1 MGVQT
6 KFQLELLNTNRHI
19 GTMNLYRLLKVRAD
33 ERRPVRVGVIG
44 AGKFSSMFLSQ
55 ARLTP
60 GLHLV
65 GIADLD
71 PAKAKQACLRTGWPA
86 DALVF
91 GSSTAS
97 IADGAALGKTVIT
110 GDACQLI
117 DAPLD
122 VILEITGVPEAGA
135 QHAWQALESGKHV
148 VMVNVEADAL
158 LGPVL
163 QHKAEQ
169 AGLVYSMAYG
179 DQPALIAEQIDWARA
194 VGLEVVCAGKGTRY
208 QPEYHYSTPQT
219 VWGHYGFSEERVA
232 SGDYN
237 AKMFNSFL
245 DGTKSAIEMCAVA
258 NGTGLVPQRSGLQF
272 PPVGVDDLPQILKPR
287 DAGGILEHSGT
298 VEVVASENRD
308 RSPLPRDLRWG
319 VYVVFRAP
327 TEYVQRCFSEYGL
340 RTDASGEY
348 AALYRPYHLIGLEL
362 GISVAS
368 AALRGEPTGASR
380 EFVADVGATA
390 KKDLKPGDVLDGEGG
405 CTVYGRLVRAQESL
419 ERGFLPMGL
428 ANQVKVIR
436 PVSKDAVVTYA
447 DVAMDES
454 LFSFKLRRAME
465 AEAKSR
471 QKTDL
476 LRGGAGSTKPSKP
489 EGR

>member
-1 MGVQT
+1 
-6 KFQLELLNTNRHI
+6 
-19 GTMNLYRLLKVRAD
+19 MNLYRMLQARVDKGK
-33 ERRPVRVGVIG
+33 PVRVGVIG

-60 GLHLV
+60 GMHLV
-65 GIADLD
+65 GIAELD
-71 PAKAKQACLRTGWPA
+71 PEKARQACLRTGWPTE
-86 DALVF
+86 ALSF
-91 GSSTAS
+91 GSSTAA
-97 IADGAALGKTVIT
+97 IEDGAARGQTVIT
-110 GDACQLI
+110 DDARQLI
-117 DAPLD
+117 GTRLD
-122 VILEITGVPEAGA
+122 VLLEITGVPEAGA
-135 QHAWQALESGKHV
+135 EHAWQALEAGKHV

-158 LGPVL
+158 LGPAL
-163 QHKAEQ
+163 QQKAEQ

-208 QPEYHYSTPQT
+208 QPEYHYSTPRT

-258 NGTGLVPQRSGLQF
+258 NANGLLPQPGGLQF
-272 PPVGVDDLPQILKPR
+272 PPVGADELPQVLKPR
-287 DAGGILEHSGT
+287 AAGGILAHGGT

-308 RSPLPRDLRWG
+308 RSPVPRDLRWG

-327 TEYVQRCFSEYGL
+327 TEYVRRCFSEYGL
-340 RTDASGEY
+340 RTDASGEF

-380 EFVADVGATA
+380 AFSADVAAAA
-390 KKDLKPGDVLDGEGG
+390 KTDLKPGDRLDGEGG
-405 CTVYGRLVRAQESL
+405 YTVYGRLVRARESL
-419 ERGFLPMGL
+419 ERGLLPMGL
-428 ANQVKVIR
+428 ANHIKLVR
-436 PVSKDAVVTYA
+436 PVGKDALVTYA
-447 DVAMDES
+447 DVALDES
-454 LFSFKLRRAME
+454 LFSYRLRRAME
-465 AEAKSR
+465 ADARKS
-471 QKTDL
+471 
-476 LRGGAGSTKPSKP
+476 
-489 EGR
+489 

>member
-1 MGVQT
+1 
-6 KFQLELLNTNRHI
+6 
-19 GTMNLYRLLKVRAD
+19 MNLYRMLKDRAD
-33 ERRPVRVGVIG
+33 RGRPVRVGVIG

-60 GLHLV
+60 GLQLV
-65 GIADLD
+65 GIAEIDLE
-71 PAKAKQACLRTGWPA
+71 KAQQACLKTGWPKECLA
-86 DALVF
+86 F
-91 GSSTAS
+91 GGSKAA
-97 IADGAALGKTVIT
+97 IEDGAARGKTVIT
-110 GDACQLI
+110 EDARQLI
-117 DAPLD
+117 EARLD
-122 VILEITGVPEAGA
+122 VVLEITGVPEAGA
-135 QHAWQALESGKHV
+135 QHAWLALENGRHV

-158 LGPVL
+158 LGPML
-163 QHKAEQ
+163 QSKAER

-258 NGTGLVPQRSGLQF
+258 NASGLVPQRCGLQF
-272 PPVGVDDLPQILKPR
+272 PPVGVDDLPQVLKPR
-287 DAGGILEHSGT
+287 DAGGILEHGGT
-298 VEVVASENRD
+298 MEVVASENRD
-308 RSPLPRDLRWG
+308 RSPVPRDLRWG

-327 TEYVQRCFSEYGL
+327 TPYVQRCFSEYGL

-348 AALYRPYHLIGLEL
+348 AALYRPYPLIGLEL

-380 EFVADVGATA
+380 AFVADVGAAA
-390 KKDLKPGDVLDGEGG
+390 KRDLRPGDILDGEGG
-405 CTVYGRLVRAQESL
+405 CTVYGRLVSSRESL
-419 ERGFLPMGL
+419 ERGCLPMGL
-428 ANQVKVIR
+428 ANQVEVLR
-436 PVSKDAVVTYA
+436 PVPRDALVTYA
-447 DVAMDES
+447 DVAVDEG
-454 LFSFKLRRAME
+454 LLSFKLRRAME
-465 AEAKSR
+465 AEARRS
-471 QKTDL
+471 
-476 LRGGAGSTKPSKP
+476 
-489 EGR
+489 

>member
-1 MGVQT
+1 
-6 KFQLELLNTNRHI
+6 
-19 GTMNLYRLLKVRAD
+19 
-33 ERRPVRVGVIG
+33 VRVGVIG

-60 GLHLV
+60 GIHLV
-65 GIADLD
+65 GVAELD
-71 PAKAKQACLRTGWPA
+71 PDKAKQACLRTGWPPE
-86 DALVF
+86 ALIF

-97 IADGAALGKTVIT
+97 ISDGAAAGKTVIT
-110 GDACQLI
+110 GDARQLI
-117 DAPLD
+117 EAPLD
-122 VILEITGVPEAGA
+122 VILEITGAPEAGA
-135 QHAWQALESGKHV
+135 QHAWRALENGKHV

-158 LGPVL
+158 LGPML
-163 QHKAEQ
+163 QRKAEQ
-169 AGLVYSMAYG
+169 AGRVYSMAYG

-219 VWGHYGFSEERVA
+219 VWGHYGFSAERVA

-258 NGTGLVPQRSGLQF
+258 NANGLVPQRCGLQF
-272 PPVGVDDLPQILKPR
+272 PPVGADDLPQILKPR
-287 DAGGILEHSGT
+287 TAGGILEHSGT

-308 RSPLPRDLRWG
+308 RSPVLRDLRWG

-327 TEYVQRCFSEYGL
+327 TEYVKRCFSEYGL
-340 RTDASGEY
+340 RTDASGEF

-368 AALRGEPTGASR
+368 AALRGEATGSSR
-380 EFVADVGATA
+380 AFIADVGAAA
-390 KKDLKPGDVLDGEGG
+390 KKELNPGETLDGEGG
-405 CTVYGRLVRAQESL
+405 YTVYGRLVPAPESL
-419 ERGFLPMGL
+419 EHGYLPMGL
-428 ANQVKVIR
+428 ASHLKLLR
-436 PVSKDAVVTYA
+436 PVAKDALLTYA

-454 LFSFKLRRAME
+454 LFSYELRRAME
-465 AEAKSR
+465 AEAKKGQPMDPIDADVPR
-471 QKTDL
+471 TRL
-476 LRGGAGSTKPSKP
+476 
-489 EGR
+489 